1 MTYGF
6 VKVAAAIPKT
16 KVADCIYNTIEIE
29 KLIREAGQKHIEI
42 IVFPELCITS
52 YTCGDLF
59 TQQLLIESAEKA
71 LKKLIDK
78 TSDEKLLCVV
88 GAPVTNGNQIFNAA
102 IAFQGGKILG
112 VIPKTFLP
120 NYKEF
125 YEKRWFASSMDNRQ
139 TSINFCGQEVPFG
152 TDL

>member
-88 GAPVTNGNQIFNAA
+88 GAPVI
-102 IAFQGGKILG
+102 KYSMPLSHS
-112 VIPKTFLP
+112 
-120 NYKEF
+120 KEEKYWGSFRKHF
-125 YEKRWFASSMDNRQ
+125 YLITKSFMKSDGLRLLW
-139 TSINFCGQEVPFG
+139 I
-152 TDL
+152 TDKPQ

>member
-102 IAFQGGKILG
+102 IAFRKH
-112 VIPKTFLP
+112 
-120 NYKEF
+120 F
-125 YEKRWFASSMDNRQ
+125 YLITKSFMKSDGLRLLW
-139 TSINFCGQEVPFG
+139 I
-152 TDL
+152 TDKPQ

>member
-1 MTYGF
+1 MYYFLHLWRFIHST
-6 VKVAAAIPKT
+6 VINRK
-16 KVADCIYNTIEIE
+16 
-29 KLIREAGQKHIEI
+29 RR
-42 IVFPELCITS
+42 
-52 YTCGDLF
+52 
-59 TQQLLIESAEKA
+59 KA

-102 IAFQGGKILG
+102 IAFQGGGYNWG

-139 TSINFCGQEVPFG
+139 TSISLCGQDVPFG
-152 TDL
+152 TDLLFRSGEVVIGTEICEDLRATVSPAHYKL